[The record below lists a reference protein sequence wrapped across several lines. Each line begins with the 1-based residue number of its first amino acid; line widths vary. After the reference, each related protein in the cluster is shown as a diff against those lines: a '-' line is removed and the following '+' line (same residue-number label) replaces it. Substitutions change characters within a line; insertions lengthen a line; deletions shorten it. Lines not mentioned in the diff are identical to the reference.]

1 MSYQRVIIPRHG
13 HAEVLQLV
21 EEAELPFPNPD
32 QVRLRVLAVGAAYT
46 DVLIR
51 EGMYPGI
58 PKPPFS
64 PGYEVVGEVDQ
75 LGESVTGFALG
86 QRVVALTVTG
96 GYSEYLC
103 VAAAELVPLPDGV
116 DANEAACLVLQYVT
130 AYQLIHR
137 VAKLQAGQRVLIHGA
152 GGGVGTALLEIGQ
165 ILGLEMYGTASAAK
179 HDLVRRLGGT
189 PIDYQR
195 EDFVERVHALTASRD
210 QSSTGNGNQS
220 GVDVVFDGIGGGHLR
235 PSYRALAPGGRLVCY
250 GFSAAMQSRQRQ
262 LAFAAT
268 FGLMTALKLWPD
280 GKQVSFYSITGLK
293 QAHPDWFKQDLALL
307 LDWLAAGQI
316 RPVIAQRLPLG
327 QAVTAHQLL
336 DRGAVAG
343 QLVLVCTGEGE

>member
-13 HAEVLQLV
+13 HAEVLQLI
-21 EEAELPFPNPD
+21 EEVELPFPNPD
-32 QVRLRVLAVGAAYT
+32 QVRLRVLAVGAVYT

-64 PGYEVVGEVDQ
+64 PGYEVVGEIDQ
-75 LGESVTGFALG
+75 LGEAVTGFALG

-103 VAAAELVPLPDGV
+103 VAADELVPLPDGV

-137 VAKLQAGQRVLIHGA
+137 VAKLQSGQRVLIHGA

-165 ILGLEMYGTASAAK
+165 ILGLEMYGTASATK
-179 HDLVRRLGGT
+179 QDLVWRLGGI
-189 PIDYQR
+189 PIDYQH
-195 EDFVERVHALTASRD
+195 EDFVQRVRTLS
-210 QSSTGNGNQS
+210 QN
-220 GVDVVFDGIGGGHLR
+220 GVDAVFDGIGGGHLWS
-235 PSYRALAPGGRLVCY
+235 SYNALAPGGHLLSY
-250 GFSAAMQSRQRQ
+250 GFSAAMQSQQRQ

-280 GKQVSFYSITGLK
+280 GKRVSFYSITGLK
-293 QAHPDWFKQDLALL
+293 QAHPDWFKQDLAILL
-307 LDWLAAGQI
+307 NWLAAGRI
-316 RPVIAQRLPLG
+316 RPVIAQRLPLRE
-327 QAVTAHQLL
+327 AVAAHQLL

>member
-13 HAEVLQLV
+13 NAEVLQLI
-21 EEAELPFPNPD
+21 EEAELPFPAPD

-64 PGYEVVGEVDQ
+64 PGYEVVGEIDQ
-75 LGESVTGFALG
+75 LGEAVTGFTLG
-86 QRVVALTVTG
+86 QRVVALTVIG

-103 VAAAELVPLPDGV
+103 VAASELVPIPDGV

-137 VAKLQAGQRVLIHGA
+137 IAKLQSGQRVLIHGA

-165 ILGLEMYGTASAAK
+165 ILGLERYGTASAAK
-179 HDLVRRLGGT
+179 HDLVRQLGGV
-189 PIDYQR
+189 PIDYQQ
-195 EDFVERVHALTASRD
+195 EDFVDRIHTLTD
-210 QSSTGNGNQS
+210 N
-220 GVDVVFDGIGGGHLR
+220 GVDTVFDGIGGGHLW

-262 LAFAAT
+262 LMFAAT

-280 GKQVSFYSITGLK
+280 GKPVSFYSITGLK
-293 QAHPDWFKQDLALL
+293 QAHPDWFKQDLGIL
-307 LDWLAAGQI
+307 LDWLAAGRI
-316 RPVIAQRLPLG
+316 RPVIAQRLPLREAA
-327 QAVTAHQLL
+327 QAHRLL
-336 DRGAVAG
+336 DQGAVAG
-343 QLVLVCTGEGE
+343 QLVLVCIGEGDQPWP

>member
-64 PGYEVVGEVDQ
+64 PGYEVVGEIDQ
-75 LGESVTGFALG
+75 LGEAVTGFALG

-103 VAAAELVPLPDGV
+103 VAADELVPLPDGV

-179 HDLVRRLGGT
+179 HDLVRRLGST
-189 PIDYQR
+189 PIDYQH
-195 EDFVERVHALTASRD
+195 EDFVERVRSLTE
-210 QSSTGNGNQS
+210 N
-220 GVDVVFDGIGGGHLR
+220 GVDAVFDGLGGGHLR
-235 PSYRALAPGGRLVCY
+235 QSYRTLAPGGHLLCY

-316 RPVIAQRLPLG
+316 RPVIAQRLPLRE
-327 QAVTAHQLL
+327 AVTAHQLL

-343 QLVLVCTGEGE
+343 QLVLVCTGEGA

>member
-13 HAEVLQLV
+13 NAEVLQLI
-21 EEAELPFPNPD
+21 EEAELPFPQPD

-64 PGYEVVGEVDQ
+64 PGYEVVGEIDQ
-75 LGESVTGFALG
+75 LGEAVTGFTVG

-96 GYSEYLC
+96 GYSESLC
-103 VAAAELVPLPDGV
+103 VAADELVPLPDGV

-165 ILGLEMYGTASAAK
+165 ILGLEMYGTASATK
-179 HDLVRRLGGT
+179 HDLVRQLGGI
-189 PIDYQR
+189 PIDYQH
-195 EDFVERVHALTASRD
+195 EDFVERVRTLS
-210 QSSTGNGNQS
+210 QN
-220 GVDVVFDGIGGGHLR
+220 GVDAVFDGIGGGHLW
-235 PSYRALAPGGRLVCY
+235 PSYQTLAPGGHLLSY

-262 LAFAAT
+262 LMVAAT
-268 FGLMTALKLWPD
+268 FGLMTALKVRPD
-280 GKQVSFYSITGLK
+280 GKRVSFYSITGLK
-293 QAHPDWFKQDLALL
+293 QSHPDWFKQDLAIL
-307 LDWLAAGQI
+307 LDWLAAGRV
-316 RPVIAQRLPLG
+316 RPVIAQRLPLRE
-327 QAVTAHQLL
+327 AVAAHQLL

-343 QLVLVCTGEGE
+343 QLVLVCTGEGA